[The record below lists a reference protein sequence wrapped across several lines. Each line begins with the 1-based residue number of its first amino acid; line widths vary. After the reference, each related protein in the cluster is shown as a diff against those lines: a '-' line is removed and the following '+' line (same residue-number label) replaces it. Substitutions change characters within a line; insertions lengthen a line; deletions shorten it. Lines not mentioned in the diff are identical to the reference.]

1 MRSLIGKKAPKVNAP
16 AVVDGTK
23 IVNDFS
29 LDLYLGQ
36 KYVVLFFYPMDFT
49 FVCPT
54 ELHAFQ
60 EKLEEFEKRN
70 VAVVACSVDSE
81 YSHFAWLNMDKN
93 HGGIKGVTY
102 PVIADFSKS
111 IAENFGV
118 LAADYEYDDE
128 GNLYCEGNPV
138 AYRGLFLIDK
148 DGIVRHALV
157 NDLPIGRSVD
167 EAIRVVDALQHYE
180 KNGEVCPANWSKGK
194 EAMKATEEGVSD
206 YLSHH

>member
-29 LDLYLGQ
+29 LDPYLGE
-36 KYVVLFFYPMDFT
+36 KYVALFFYPMDFT